1 MNARIRSGVYGIL
14 EFNDITGTPK
24 PITLSLDGML
34 PVPKIFYKI
43 VIPEGEEPLIVFVGV
58 NNPHA
63 TLDEIEKNYTFCKT
77 KIFQKQLKDEFGIR
91 MRWSNDIRMGFMYA
105 CRFDDFNQYV
115 PQSHLES

>member
-1 MNARIRSGVYGIL
+1 
-14 EFNDITGTPK
+14 
-24 PITLSLDGML
+24 ML

-77 KIFQKQLKDEFGIR
+77 KIFQKQLKDEFGIK